1 MGLPYSPRTVKDQ
14 FEVFLSFRGPDSRQG
29 LADVLYS
36 EMRAVG
42 IRVFRDDDEL
52 EMGDEI
58 GEVLVAIE
66 TSRICVLILSKTFAA
81 STWCLREVE
90 RMVELRKLIIPIF
103 YTAGP
108 DDVKLSTGL
117 FKKDLK
123 KHEKK
128 HGKERVKKWED
139 SLKAVAMIKGRE
151 VKNTGYV
158 EFSKSFVGDVQ
169 TKLKLLITWKIKVL
183 AILIPFSLGS
193 VHISIEIQPPAL
205 IERLLEEKGEA
216 VRHGLRLQ
224 QELGFGLTVKEEFQY
239 PPDPGFETP
248 WNHQSAFG
256 VITRSVRY
264 RDFIKSRGLV
274 GRNLDTP
281 G

>member
-151 VKNTGYV
+151 VKNTG
-158 EFSKSFVGDVQ
+158 
-169 TKLKLLITWKIKVL
+169 
-183 AILIPFSLGS
+183 
-193 VHISIEIQPPAL
+193 
-205 IERLLEEKGEA
+205 
-216 VRHGLRLQ
+216 
-224 QELGFGLTVKEEFQY
+224 
-239 PPDPGFETP
+239 
-248 WNHQSAFG
+248 
-256 VITRSVRY
+256 
-264 RDFIKSRGLV
+264 
-274 GRNLDTP
+274 
-281 G
+281 